1 MIAVNGMPNHIHLF
15 VGMKP
20 DMAISDLVRE
30 IKKSSTNFINE
41 SRLSQHKFQWQEGY
55 GAFSYGHSQ
64 IDAVAKYLESKRH
77 YKIKTFRDEYLEFLR
92 KFEVDHN
99 EDYLFDWNDDPF

>member
-1 MIAVNGMPNHIHLF
+1 MPNTFSQLYVQIVFAVKHRNLLILYAWEEQLYRYITGIVQNKGQKMIAVNGMPNHIHLF

-41 SRLSQHKFQWQEGY
+41 SRLSQHKFQW
-55 GAFSYGHSQ
+55 
-64 IDAVAKYLESKRH
+64 
-77 YKIKTFRDEYLEFLR
+77 
-92 KFEVDHN
+92 
-99 EDYLFDWNDDPF
+99 